1 MKKLFTTALAVIA
14 TAIMANAQTCVLSE
28 NFTTYGGTNTA
39 LPAGWR
45 AAGLPATANNYTT
58 VGSSGPSG
66 ANSFKFTSTG
76 AGAPI
81 PATLYSPMFTV
92 ANGDSLS
99 FWLKANSLGDTL
111 GKFEVFLGTDTITMS
126 LVKTIRKHHLPAT
139 TGAFF
144 KIPVSATHHFVKFVY
159 TKTTGNLSFD
169 DFCVKT
175 YPVACA
181 LVSNFQATYDTT
193 GLVHFVS
200 TSTGTTVNTTYHWNF
215 GNGSSDTIQ
224 NPDYSY
230 TANGNYNV
238 TLTLTDTSLA
248 CADSATTS
256 ITVSSVLTPPCA
268 LTANY
273 TFALDT
279 TGLVHF
285 TNTSTGVTGATTY
298 NWHFGNGGSSILANP
313 SYSYPANGTYNVELI
328 ISEGCNDTLIQ
339 TITITNIPVAPMQTC
354 FMSENFTGY
363 SGSATALPFGW
374 VGVNLNASGNAYT
387 TSGSSGPS
395 GANSFKFQTN
405 TAYLLTPMFNVN
417 AGDSATFWVKGNS
430 VDTLSKLEVFAG
442 ADTTTMT
449 LIKTVNKNN
458 IAALGQFVSVVLNG
472 TEHYLKFK
480 YTKSLGNMAFDDFCI
495 KSDTASAQPCNVH
508 ANFSYALD
516 TMGLVH
522 FTNTSIDTTSNY
534 SWSFGDGSANVS
546 TTSPDY
552 QYMANG
558 TYTTKLIVF
567 GGCGNDTIIKTIT
580 ITNIG
585 VAPTCNLVANFS
597 YVIGTGG
604 TVDYISTSTGT
615 TATTNYTWDFGNF
628 IMGYN
633 DMESTSYFAN
643 GTYTVVL
650 AVSDSAGTCSDTI
663 TQLVTIT
670 NISTTPAQTC
680 FLSENFTSYT
690 GSAAALP
697 TDWTGTGLSTA
708 PTGNVYTSATSAGPS
723 GANSFKFGVNNATLI
738 TPIFNALAGDSV
750 TFWVKGNSIDTVSKL
765 DVFAGADTTTMTLLT
780 TVDKYNVAPAGQF
793 ISLALNGTEHYLKFA
808 YTKSLGNMAFD
819 DFCIKSDSVITQP
832 VAVKNI
838 ASATLVNVY
847 PNPNNGAFTLALNNT
862 TNVSI
867 YNVMGEVVYTAIHTA
882 TTQTIQL
889 NNVANGTYIVQV
901 NTGATIYTQKLFI
914 NK

>member
-14 TAIMANAQTCVLSE
+14 TAIMANAQTCVLSQ

-45 AAGLPATANNYTT
+45 AAGLPATSNNYTT

-81 PATLYSPMFTV
+81 PATIYSPMFTV
-92 ANGDSLS
+92 ANGDSVS
-99 FWLKANSLGDTL
+99 FWLKANSLDTVSKL
-111 GKFEVFLGTDTITMS
+111 EIFVGADTITMAS
-126 LVKTIRKHHLPAT
+126 IKMIKKNDIATLGQFFTLPLMAT
-139 TGAFF
+139 N
-144 KIPVSATHHFVKFVY
+144 HYLKFVY
-159 TKTTGNLSFD
+159 TKSLGNLSFD

-175 YPVACA
+175 YPVACG
-181 LVSNFQATYDTT
+181 LVSAFQATYDTT
-193 GLVHFVS
+193 GLVHFLS
-200 TSTGTTVNTTYHWNF
+200 TSTGTTANTTYHWNL
-215 GNGSSDTIQ
+215 GDGSTDTASSF
-224 NPDYSY
+224 DYSY

-238 TLTLTDTSLA
+238 TLTLNDTSLT

-256 ITVSSVLTPPCA
+256 ITVSSVPTPPCA

-273 TFALDT
+273 TFVVDT
-279 TGLVHF
+279 MGLVHF
-285 TNTSTGVTGATTY
+285 TNTSTGSVATN
-298 NWHFGNGGSSILANP
+298 NWSFGDATSSTATSP
-313 SYSYPANGTYNVELI
+313 SHSYVANGTYNVQLI
-328 ISEGCNDTLIQ
+328 VANGCNDTLIQ

-363 SGSATALPFGW
+363 SGSATALPLGW

-387 TSGSSGPS
+387 STTSCGPS
-395 GANSFKFQTN
+395 GLNSFKFQTN

-417 AGDSATFWVKGNS
+417 AGDSATFWIKGNS
-430 VDTLSKLEVFAG
+430 IDTLSKLEVFAG
-442 ADTTTMT
+442 ADTTTMA

-458 IAALGQFVSVVLNG
+458 IAALGQFVSVALNG
-472 TEHYLKFK
+472 TEHYLKFA

-495 KSDTASAQPCNVH
+495 KSDTASVQPCMVS

-534 SWSFGDGSANVS
+534 SWSFGDTSANVF

-552 QYMANG
+552 QYAANG
-558 TYTTKLIVF
+558 TYNAALIVF
-567 GGCGNDTIIKTIT
+567 GGCGNDTITKAIT

-585 VAPTCNLVANFS
+585 VAPTCNLAANFT

-650 AVSDSAGTCSDTI
+650 AVSDSAGTCSDTL
-663 TQLVTIT
+663 TQQVTIN
-670 NISTTPAQTC
+670 NIDSQSC
-680 FLSENFTSYT
+680 FLAENFTSYT

-723 GANSFKFGVNNATLI
+723 GANSFKFGVNTATLF
-738 TPIFNALAGDSV
+738 TPAFNALAGDSV
-750 TFWVKGNSIDTVSKL
+750 TFWVKGNSLDTVSKL

-780 TVDKYNVAPAGQF
+780 TINKNNVAPAGQF
-793 ISLALNGTEHYLKFA
+793 VALALNGTEHYLKFV
-808 YTKSLGNMAFD
+808 YTKGLGNMAFD

-838 ASATLVNVY
+838 TASKLVNVY
-847 PNPNNGAFTLALNNT
+847 PNPNNGAFTLAVNA
-862 TNVSI
+862 TNASITI
-867 YNVMGEVVYTAIHTA
+867 YNVMGEVVYTAIQTN

-889 NNVANGTYIVQV
+889 NNVANGTYVVQV